1 MPPIPNTPLVYSRED
16 EIDTLDLVLDPDNAL
31 DDFVQAYDVMIGIYM
46 VFARILSVNNY
57 ALVRFL
63 QGFCL

>member
-1 MPPIPNTPLVYSRED
+1 MPPIPDTPPVYSRED

-46 VFARILSVNNY
+46 VFTRILSVNNY